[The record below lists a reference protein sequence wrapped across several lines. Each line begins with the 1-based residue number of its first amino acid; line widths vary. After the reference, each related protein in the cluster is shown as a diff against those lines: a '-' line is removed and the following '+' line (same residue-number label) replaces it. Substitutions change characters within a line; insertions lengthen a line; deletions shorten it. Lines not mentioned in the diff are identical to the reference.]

1 MLFLTILGIIA
12 LAIVFF
18 LVTILTYVKI
28 KGRPKKTSTKSTDLS
43 KYKPNGRLITA
54 VLAYGCLLYLTRE
67 IQPEIWNWLFETGL
81 FWPLQLAVVVTVI
94 VIDYGTGLLKLIFI
108 PIVIAIIFFS
118 IQEIEKNGE
127 KEKVTAKKPAVE
139 ESEIRDFLEN
149 PKPPKELKKL
159 AKKGKIED
167 LRLALLQK
175 VDSDSWSDPV
185 KMPEQP
191 VGTRLRAD
199 LEILSG
205 RVLVRDRNEII
216 GVYPDKNYKHPKGN
230 SFELRFK
237 SYDHKE
243 TAIAVWTWK
252 ENL

>member
-1 MLFLTILGIIA
+1 MLFLKVLAGIA
-12 LAIVFF
+12 LVIAV
-18 LVTILTYVKI
+18 ILTAILIYVKI
-28 KGRPKKTSTKSTDLS
+28 KRRPEKTTKSSTDLS
-43 KYKPNGRLITA
+43 KYKPSGHLATA
-54 VLAYGCLLYLTRE
+54 ILAYGCLLYLVYA

-108 PIVIAIIFFS
+108 PIVIAILFFS
-118 IQEIEKNGE
+118 IQGIEKNGD

-159 AKKGKIED
+159 AEKGKIED
-167 LRLALLQK
+167 LKLALIQK
-175 VDSDSWSDPV
+175 VSSEHWSDPV

-191 VGTRLRAD
+191 VETRLRAD

-205 RVLVRDRNEII
+205 RVLVKDRNEII
-216 GVYPDKNYKHPKGN
+216 GKYPDKNYRQPKGN

-237 SYDHKE
+237 SYDHPE

-252 ENL
+252 EKL